1 MTTSQPKYNTN
12 GHQVWNPDVGIYATS
27 YWGNRESYGGIIG
40 ALQDVSA
47 SAGGTVKSYPHN
59 FAGIIAAIQDLTIA
73 GSSPPV
79 IPGPDPGGGT
89 IDPITGD
96 WIEVAP
102 PVEGTLW
109 FDTRQGRLF
118 CYIDSEW
125 VQTNGADGLAAI
137 TPDNTPPTLEDT
149 GIPAPGQ
156 FWYDRGS
163 NSLWIHDGIW
173 VDVDGDPED
182 PSTPGAAP
190 RWRLVNVDPGEMLQ
204 TTATLP
210 LAGTGPRSV
219 MDADTLGDIIAA
231 PDFENFNN
239 QQDYNWWA
247 FNSLISL
254 EEAIINKSEVV
265 VGDEPPGAPHEGLL
279 WYDTESLDLSIY
291 YEDDDSGQ
299 WVPVSTPYTYD
310 EDLDVIRYDLSQE
323 TRLREQAI
331 QGIYNELNNLDIA
344 SNGTVQTIQNTIA
357 SAQQEIQTL
366 KSANYI
372 TKSEADA
379 DYAELA
385 GQIAGLVIPPAPDLS
400 PYVEKTTVNTLQ
412 QQVNSLP
419 TTADLN
425 AVSAAIPDVTAF
437 VEQSDIDTSISNIT
451 VDYLPRTGG
460 ELTGSFTFDK
470 SDYSLPA
477 LDFSGTPATSN
488 NAFKFQA
495 LAPSANNY
503 TTFGSTSNFWE
514 YAWEF
519 SGDEDFCWIYSD
531 TNKVFSITKDGPAC
545 SQLYIGDFTTNDAN
559 GRVIT
564 NRIDVRE
571 RLNIYQTT
579 LEQVRQA
586 VSNSTDF
593 DSLKSGLLTALANV

>member
-1 MTTSQPKYNTN
+1 MTTSQPKYNTDGN
-12 GHQVWNPDVGIYATS
+12 QVWNPDVGIYATS

-40 ALQDVSA
+40 ALQDVNVQS
-47 SAGGTVKSYPHN
+47 GGTVKSYPHN
-59 FAGIIAAIQDLTIA
+59 FAGIIAAIQDLTVA
-73 GSSPPV
+73 NAAPPV
-79 IPGPDPGGGT
+79 NPGPNPGGGT
-89 IDPITGD
+89 IDPNTGD
-96 WIEVAP
+96 WIEITP
-102 PVEGTLW
+102 PQEGQLW

-118 CYIDSEW
+118 CYINDEW

-137 TPDNTPPTLEDT
+137 TNDNTPPLLEDT

-163 NSLWIHDGIW
+163 NSLWIHDGVW
-173 VDVDGDPED
+173 VDANGDPVDHDE
-182 PSTPGAAP
+182 PGATP
-190 RWRLVNVDPGEMLQ
+190 RWRLVNVDPASMIQ

-210 LAGTGPRSV
+210 LAGTGPKS
-219 MDADTLGDIIAA
+219 AIGATSGNIIH
-231 PDFENFNN
+231 PPTDFDYFNT
-239 QQDYNWWA
+239 QQNYNWWA
-247 FNSLISL
+247 FDSLLAL
-254 EEAIINKSEVV
+254 EEAIVNKSEVV
-265 VGDEPPGAPHEGLL
+265 VGETPPPTPHEGLL

-291 YEDDDSGQ
+291 YEDGDSGQ

-323 TRLREQAI
+323 TRLRERAIQAI
-331 QGIYNELNNLDIA
+331 HDELNDLDIA
-344 SNGTVQTIQNTIA
+344 SNTTVQAIQDSIA
-357 SAQQEIQTL
+357 ATQQQIESIT
-366 KSANYI
+366 SANYV
-372 TKSEADA
+372 TKTEVDA

-385 GQIAGLVIPPAPDLS
+385 GQIAALVIPPAPDLT
-400 PYVEKTTVNTLQ
+400 PYAEKTTVNVLQ
-412 QQVNSLP
+412 QQVNGLP
-419 TTADLN
+419 TTADLS
-425 AVSAAIPDVTAF
+425 AVSASIPDVSAF

-451 VDYLPRTGG
+451 INYLPRTGG

-477 LDFSGTPATSN
+477 LDFSATPATSN

-503 TTFGSTSNFWE
+503 TTFGSTNNFWE

-571 RLNIYQTT
+571 RLNTYQTT

-586 VSNSTDF
+586 VSNSTDY